1 MPNRPPSAFSMGQCV
16 RIRAQSNGSPRVVTV
31 RDIRWHFQN
40 ERYYYDLEA
49 DGKNLTGRFSQ
60 DELEAVALL
69 LAPNGELGALA
80 TGVLPLTPVAIAP
93 GSRKRNSR
101 R

>member
-16 RIRAQSNGSPRVVTV
+16 RILTQSDGSPRKGTV

-49 DGKNLTGRFSQ
+49 DGKNLSGRFSQ
-60 DELEAVALL
+60 DELEAIDE
-69 LAPNGELGALA
+69 PGALPC
-80 TGVLPLTPVAIAP
+80 GILTRIPVAIAP
-93 GSRKRNSR
+93 VSPKRKSR